1 VLNEGD
7 IDAEE
12 LAKLRGREQVA
23 FGAVRVDTALFH
35 HDDAVDFRKD
45 IGQVVGDHENADTL
59 LGDAAESLAEL
70 ALSGE
75 IEGVGGLIEEK
86 HFRLVDEGTGDH
98 DAALLA
104 CGHFANQL
112 GGEVIGLHEV
122 QSFAGTGA
130 HFGGDMEIGPEGR
143 GGEESGNDGIEAAG
157 DGRAF
162 AG

>member
-1 VLNEGD
+1 MLNEGD

-12 LAKLRGREQVA
+12 VAKLRSGEQIA

-59 LGDAAESLAEL
+59 LGDAAESLAEF

-75 IEGVGGLIEEK
+75 IEGVGRLIEEE
-86 HFRLVDEGTGDH
+86 HFWLVNESTGNH
-98 DAALLA
+98 NTALLA

-112 GGEVIGLHEV
+112 GGEVIRLH
-122 QSFAGTGA
+122 QMQGIAGTSA
-130 HFGGDMEIGPEGR
+130 HFGRDVEIGPESR
-143 GGEESGNDGIEAAG
+143 GGEESGNISIETTG
-157 DGRAF
+157 HGGAF